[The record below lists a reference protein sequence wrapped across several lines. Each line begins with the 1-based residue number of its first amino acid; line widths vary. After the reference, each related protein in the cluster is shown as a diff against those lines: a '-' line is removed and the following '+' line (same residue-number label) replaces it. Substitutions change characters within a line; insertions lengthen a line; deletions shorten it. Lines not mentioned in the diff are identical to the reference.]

1 MSCEGRERPPTA
13 EQDGDVPLRHA
24 IRVKVGCAVADSLRP
39 IPSYRGMQ
47 VNEED
52 PECSHNFI
60 INYMELGNEAV
71 LQWLSGSP

>member
-1 MSCEGRERPPTA
+1 
-13 EQDGDVPLRHA
+13 
-24 IRVKVGCAVADSLRP
+24 
-39 IPSYRGMQ
+39 MQ